1 MRVWLRLAAVFL
13 LGVWLGGAG
22 FLFLYGHDMEQLM
35 RDNRSANY
43 LIEQLYE
50 DIEHLK
56 DSQRME
62 KNRPK
67 TVVEEIKVT
76 ILEPKPDPFLEKEI
90 IRTVEKDLAPLK
102 GLRTETIL
110 EMHTVLHDLIK
121 RREYS
126 VSGKIAEVRLRTVL
140 ISRRL
145 EVFVTVTV
153 KARTFG

>member
-1 MRVWLRLAAVFL
+1 M
-13 LGVWLGGAG
+13 
-22 FLFLYGHDMEQLM
+22 
-35 RDNRSANY
+35 
-43 LIEQLYE
+43 
-50 DIEHLK
+50 
-56 DSQRME
+56 
-62 KNRPK
+62 
-67 TVVEEIKVT
+67 
-76 ILEPKPDPFLEKEI
+76 
-90 IRTVEKDLAPLK
+90 APLK